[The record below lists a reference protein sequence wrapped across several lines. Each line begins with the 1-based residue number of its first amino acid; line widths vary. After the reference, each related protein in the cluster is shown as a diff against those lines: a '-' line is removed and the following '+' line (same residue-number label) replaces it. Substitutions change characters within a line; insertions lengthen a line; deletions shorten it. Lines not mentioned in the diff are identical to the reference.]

1 MCWFGKGSR
10 LIRAVMCM
18 FICVIFKKKI
28 NILII
33 LKNTKKYIYNQ
44 TGHLSSLFVS
54 VNYFKMFVLAKNDSA
69 SFMNES
75 ENLYS
80 YASRF
85 IPELTQMK

>member
-33 LKNTKKYIYNQ
+33 LKNTKKIHLQ
-44 TGHLSSLFVS
+44 TNWSFEFTIFVRKLF
-54 VNYFKMFVLAKNDSA
+54 
-69 SFMNES
+69 
-75 ENLYS
+75 
-80 YASRF
+80 
-85 IPELTQMK
+85 